1 VYPQAE
7 KGIGTGRYNV
17 IIGGFRTKIITKSR
31 QERKAGSDTLALPIR
46 GNLILNLA
54 SRLPETY
61 LDTV

>member
-1 VYPQAE
+1 
-7 KGIGTGRYNV
+7 V